1 MMLMS
6 AVLMPAF
13 WSTLSAFFALST
25 ESYAVTTFSQ
35 LILVPSSFFV
45 GLLSSRRFGRLVA
58 VARSAGNHCFL
69 PAQCHALLI
78 ILRFVSAAD
87 SYFFFQN
94 EAALDEDGLLHD
106 WNDGDV
112 SFLPDLWNF
121 LHDLPHR
128 NAFDFDTLLAE
139 KLFHQFFPRMGYGC
153 DLDPAGYHPPRP
165 DRNLFLM

>member
-6 AVLMPAF
+6 AVSMPAF

-58 VARSAGNHCFL
+58 VARFAGNHCFL
-69 PAQCHALLI
+69 PAQYHALLI

-87 SYFFFQN
+87 SYFLFQN
-94 EAALDEDGLLHD
+94 EAGVDPHRLLHHGD
-106 WNDGDV
+106 DGDV

-121 LHDLPHR
+121 LHNLPHW
-128 NAFDFDTLLAE
+128 NAFDFDPLLAE
-139 KLFHQFFPRMGYGC
+139 KLFHQFFPRSG
-153 DLDPAGYHPPRP
+153 
-165 DRNLFLM
+165 